1 MRICVV
7 GAGAIGGLLA
17 ARLSV
22 AGHDVSV
29 VARGDHLTAIKKEG
43 LRLEE
48 ADGTSTTVRG
58 LVASDDFGALGT
70 HDAVILALKAHQI
83 VAVADQLS
91 MLYGPDTVVVPVQ
104 NGIPWWY
111 FERHGGLH
119 DGRRLRML
127 DSDGVIAAG
136 VPAERIVASIAYPAA
151 EKTAPGVITHVDG
164 NWFPVGELDGSKS
177 DRVKMLAAVFT
188 AAGFKSRVL
197 PDIRANLWVKA
208 WGNLAFNP
216 ISALTGATLG
226 EICRTPATRNLAATM
241 MTEALEIAEA
251 LGVRI
256 RLTVEQRIAGAE
268 GVGEHKTSM
277 LQDLE
282 AGRQLEL
289 DALVGV
295 FIELG
300 ELMGVETPSIA
311 AVYACASLLNDRIS
325 DPTRRTAS

>member
-29 VARGDHLTAIKKEG
+29 VARGDHLTAIRKEG

-48 ADGTSTTVRG
+48 ADGTSTTARG

-127 DSDGVIAAG
+127 DPDGVIAAC
-136 VPAERIVASIAYPAA
+136 VPAERIVATIAYPAA
-151 EKTAPGVITHVDG
+151 EKTAAGVITHVDG
-164 NWFPVGELDGSKS
+164 NRFPVGELDGSKS
-177 DRVKMLAAVFT
+177 DRVRMLAAVFT
-188 AAGFKSRVL
+188 EAGFKSRVL
-197 PDIRANLWVKA
+197 TDIRAHLWVKA

-241 MTEALEIAEA
+241 MTEALKIAEA

-256 RLTVEQRIAGAE
+256 RFTVEQRIAGAE
-268 GVGEHKTSM
+268 DVGRHKTSM

-282 AGRQLEL
+282 AGRHLEL

-300 ELMGVETPSIA
+300 ELLSVETPSIA
-311 AVYACASLLNDRIS
+311 AVYACWS
-325 DPTRRTAS
+325 